1 MPQGSTLG
9 PVFFNIFLS
18 DLLLIIKDTDFASYA
33 DDNTIYKAGSNI
45 DEVIAYYNS
54 HPKSSST
61 GFQIIRWKQTCKWN
75 FIISS
80 NDSSEIKI
88 GNSLMKNSNY
98 EKPQGVKVDNK
109 LTFDDHVKDMCRK
122 ANSKL
127 GALGRITPYMGLG
140 KKKFLMNSCFAA

>member
-18 DLLLIIKDTDFASYA
+18 DLLLIIKDTEFASYA

-61 GFQIIRWKQTCKWN
+61 GFQIIR
-75 FIISS
+75 
-80 NDSSEIKI
+80 
-88 GNSLMKNSNY
+88 
-98 EKPQGVKVDNK
+98 
-109 LTFDDHVKDMCRK
+109 
-122 ANSKL
+122 
-127 GALGRITPYMGLG
+127 
-140 KKKFLMNSCFAA
+140 